1 MKIHQIFTHNS
12 LRNFTYYIEFENKQA
27 IIIDPWDAQVAQKFL
42 KTNQLTLTT
51 IINTHEHWD
60 HTQGNQELVDKYECE
75 VWAHKM
81 GQGKIPAQS
90 HLLEPGENIQLS
102 EETIMQVIDTPGHSQ
117 AHLCFIIEH
126 KNKPHC
132 IFTGDILFNAGVGN
146 CHNGGD
152 VEDLYETISTK
163 IATLPDSII
172 IYPGHDY
179 LENNLRFTLKH
190 EPSNTQAK
198 LWLEKYSQSNINDN
212 PLTTTLADEKQINT
226 FLRLDNKEIQS
237 RLATSTASEKE
248 TFIAL
253 RALRDKW

>member
-1 MKIHQIFTHNS
+1 M
-12 LRNFTYYIEFENKQA
+12 
-27 IIIDPWDAQVAQKFL
+27 
-42 KTNQLTLTT
+42 
-51 IINTHEHWD
+51 
-60 HTQGNQELVDKYECE
+60 
-75 VWAHKM
+75 
-81 GQGKIPAQS
+81 
-90 HLLEPGENIQLS
+90 
-102 EETIMQVIDTPGHSQ
+102 
-117 AHLCFIIEH
+117 
-126 KNKPHC
+126 
-132 IFTGDILFNAGVGN
+132 
-146 CHNGGD
+146 
-152 VEDLYETISTK
+152 
-163 IATLPDSII
+163 PDSII